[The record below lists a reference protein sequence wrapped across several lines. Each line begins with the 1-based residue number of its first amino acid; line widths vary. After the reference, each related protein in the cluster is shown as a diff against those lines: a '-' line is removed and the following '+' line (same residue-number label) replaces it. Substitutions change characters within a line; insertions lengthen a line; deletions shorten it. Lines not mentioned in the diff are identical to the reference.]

1 MAVKNFIQT
10 IWSKKIQDSL
20 EMKTKLVD
28 YCTRDYEGDC
38 KFAKTVVILGV
49 GDPTISGYHGEVD
62 YEDMADKGQNLVIDF
77 AELMLKILIKHNQ
90 YQVYQKN
97 TKKNQVID

>member
-1 MAVKNFIQT
+1 
-10 IWSKKIQDSL
+10 
-20 EMKTKLVD
+20 MKTKLVD

-62 YEDMADKGQNLVIDF
+62 YEDMADKSDRMNEIVDDMTNYYKDIVNITESYDAVEAINVDIGESLSGDVI
-77 AELMLKILIKHNQ
+77 N
-90 YQVYQKN
+90 
-97 TKKNQVID
+97 